1 MVALLKTYLR
11 MSKRYLAVETIYCE
25 GSEFV
30 KPYLYLAHKLS
41 AVSFFFFF
49 FGNEF
54 FFSCSACKIHMGV
67 RIFRLNVFMQLL
79 LQKCLVLIMNCKL

>member
-1 MVALLKTYLR
+1 MVALLKTYLG
-11 MSKRYLAVETIYCE
+11 MNKRYLAVETIYCE

-41 AVSFFFFF
+41 AVSFFFCC
-49 FGNEF
+49 NEF

-67 RIFRLNVFMQLL
+67 RIFRLNVFKLQL
-79 LQKCLVLIMNCKL
+79 LQKCLVIMNCKL